1 MPLYRNIIS
10 EGLLQFYGG
19 YNDCHVFS
27 KGGGSLKFSDEFI
40 KREGSEVQI
49 ILGLGLGLGR
59 GLGGGGL
66 QLSWVGTDF

>member
-1 MPLYRNIIS
+1 M
-10 EGLLQFYGG
+10 F
-19 YNDCHVFS
+19 FS

-49 ILGLGLGLGR
+49 MGLGLGR
-59 GLGGGGL
+59 GLGGL

>member
-1 MPLYRNIIS
+1 M
-10 EGLLQFYGG
+10 F
-19 YNDCHVFS
+19 FS
-27 KGGGSLKFSDEFI
+27 KAGGSLKFSDEFI

-59 GLGGGGL
+59 GLGGL

>member
-1 MPLYRNIIS
+1 M
-10 EGLLQFYGG
+10 F
-19 YNDCHVFS
+19 FS

-59 GLGGGGL
+59 GLGGL
-66 QLSWVGTDF
+66 QLSWVGTDFQRYLASWSKLF